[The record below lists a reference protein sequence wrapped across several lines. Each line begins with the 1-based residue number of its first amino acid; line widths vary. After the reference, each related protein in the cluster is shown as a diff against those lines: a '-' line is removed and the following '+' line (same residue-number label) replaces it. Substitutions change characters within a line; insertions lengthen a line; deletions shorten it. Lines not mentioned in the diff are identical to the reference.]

1 MLSPHPCRLYLKRA
15 EVVDVPQP
23 TTCSLVVAESR
34 ESVAGVQQSQ
44 VETVVPKEAGQRLL
58 VLAGKLR
65 GQRARLLS
73 RDSGAASVR
82 LQLTADFSVH
92 ELGFD
97 DVSEYVGEAGEE
109 E

>member
-1 MLSPHPCRLYLKRA
+1 MCARRLYLKRA

-23 TTCSLVVAESR
+23 TCCSLLLTDGG
-34 ESVAGVQQSQ
+34 ESVAGVQQAQ
-44 VETVVPKEAGQRLL
+44 VETVVPKEAGRRLL
-58 VLAGKLR
+58 VVAGKLR
-65 GQRARLLS
+65 GQRARLLA
-73 RDSGAASVR
+73 RDSAAARVR

-97 DVSEYVGEAGEE
+97 DVSEFVGEAGEE